1 MRRVMWWLLF
11 LRMVIMIMII
21 VTAIP
26 VRSMHDEIRLII
38 LWIQVTVQL
47 HFLYLSRR
55 ERRLVGFG
63 LDYMM
68 CERERE
74 KVEGSIY
81 IYIYTEI
88 KKML

>member
-1 MRRVMWWLLF
+1 
-11 LRMVIMIMII
+11 
-21 VTAIP
+21 
-26 VRSMHDEIRLII
+26 MHDEIRLII

-63 LDYMM
+63 LDYM
-68 CERERE
+68 
-74 KVEGSIY
+74 I